1 MLKWII
7 YAFEWTVFY
16 LCCRENKHHSTAH
29 MILSGKQP
37 GYCLK

>member
-16 LCCRENKHHSTAH
+16 LCCRENKHHSTAQTWY
-29 MILSGKQP
+29 SVESNP
-37 GYCLK
+37 GIA